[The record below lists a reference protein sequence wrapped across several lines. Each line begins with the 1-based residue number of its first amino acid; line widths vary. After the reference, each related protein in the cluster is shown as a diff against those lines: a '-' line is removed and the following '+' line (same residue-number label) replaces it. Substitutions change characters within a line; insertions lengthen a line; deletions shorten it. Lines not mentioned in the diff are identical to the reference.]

1 MWLSALVHLA
11 GNTDD
16 MTTDHQPTSLLARS
30 RPGRGTVIDAARAD
44 ELARL
49 AHGEDRTKAGT
60 RFIDHVRSVAARMG
74 DDPDPYAIVAALL
87 HDSVE
92 KGCFGW
98 GDLWAAGADSRLLE
112 IVDALTERD
121 GEPEMVYLG
130 RCAADPLALRISE
143 PTSPTNSM
151 AYPARPSL
159 VTTSAN
165 SDNGRSVDST
175 CSNRSPHS
183 VGRQVFDLRR

>member
-1 MWLSALVHLA
+1 M
-11 GNTDD
+11 
-16 MTTDHQPTSLLARS
+16 
-30 RPGRGTVIDAARAD
+30 IDAARAD

-92 KGCFGW
+92 KGSFGW
-98 GDLWAAGADSRLLE
+98 RDLWAAGADSRLLE

-130 RCAADPLALRISE
+130 RCAADPLALRIKRADITDKLDGVPGSNIAGDDLSE
-143 PTSPTNSM
+143 LRQRAQRRLDMLEQVAARRWPSSV
-151 AYPARPSL
+151 RPSP
-159 VTTSAN
+159 VH
-165 SDNGRSVDST
+165 V
-175 CSNRSPHS
+175 
-183 VGRQVFDLRR
+183 